1 MEGMPRPVSVP
12 KGRITVSPWVQAG
25 SMVDPQTGACKYVVR
40 PLLGRDA
47 QMGDF
52 AHFQDRRESL
62 DDETLG
68 FLDYAK
74 GSKK

>member
-1 MEGMPRPVSVP
+1 
-12 KGRITVSPWVQAG
+12 
-25 SMVDPQTGACKYVVR
+25 MVDPQTGACKYVVR

-47 QMGDF
+47 LMGDF